1 MPVTKNSPVF
11 VGENLG
17 QLITP
22 TAPDHQ
28 CRHWRS
34 IPGGITNSYLVA
46 SVATINLISSRNKD
60 NEDQFDF
67 GDHVWE
73 YKDQFLFTVCHDRCK
88 KAAQKTKQIFGHRNQ
103 ATNPGLELPEKR
115 VCGVC
120 GEMKRQGT
128 STSTKWTSCPVD

>member
-88 KAAQKTKQIFGHRNQ
+88 TQPENCHKHPQNLTKKDTGVKKWQKGCPKDKADIWSPQPGNKSRIG
-103 ATNPGLELPEKR
+103 AT
-115 VCGVC
+115 
-120 GEMKRQGT
+120 
-128 STSTKWTSCPVD
+128 